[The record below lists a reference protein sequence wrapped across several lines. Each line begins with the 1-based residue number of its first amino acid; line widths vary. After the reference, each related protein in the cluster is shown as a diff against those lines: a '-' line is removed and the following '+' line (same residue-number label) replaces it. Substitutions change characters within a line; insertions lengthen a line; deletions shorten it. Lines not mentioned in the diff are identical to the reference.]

1 MKYKNLLNNFAIILL
16 LLMLF
21 PLYTYINVNL
31 SYRAATSP
39 DETVA
44 LFFSKQIAEKS
55 SFSWHSDLNEMYN
68 VTFFKPRLSIDVG
81 DNNYIGPYV
90 GFEMLL
96 AIARLYDL
104 VDFIVPI
111 TGLMGVLFIYLLGRN
126 IFNENVGI
134 LSAIIFGLNPTYVYF
149 ANLYLSNVP
158 SVAFV
163 LLSLY
168 CFHKGLSN
176 SKNIFFGL
184 AGLFAMYAMFIRTP
198 EVIIFIV
205 LIMGLFV
212 AKIKFKQS
220 LRLSNVTIL
229 VITFFGLLLL
239 WIFSSQSNSSN
250 STMAPTYNGIHYQVT
265 YLLNHLSIYSDSF
278 RYYILFYPPLLFMLA
293 FFGVSLCR
301 FEKSYKKQI
310 FLYTS
315 ILLCVLLFGLYG
327 FRGETWGF
335 GNSEIDSSM
344 ARYFIIIYSI
354 FSIYMAYFLNIF
366 FKKQNYLYIV
376 LFIIL
381 LIFVQYNSIIFD
393 DNNGLPKTK
402 NRLDIYGSIN
412 REIVTNTPEN
422 SVIFTKS
429 WDKIFLWDRN
439 LAVYRTRDDIEKQP
453 DIKYFFTPTSIDN
466 DIIPIIND
474 LLLSGTSVYVAND
487 ADDLLKKLNE
497 YKNYKSVPLNGKVVY
512 NVTLI
517 PDFAS

>member
-1 MKYKNLLNNFAIILL
+1 MKNKNTISIILVL
-16 LLMLF
+16 LILF

-39 DETVA
+39 DETLA

-55 SFSWHSDLNEMYN
+55 SFSWHSDLNEKYN

-90 GFEMLL
+90 GFNMLL

-111 TGLMGVLFIYLLGRN
+111 TGLLGVFFIYLLGRN
-126 IFNENVGI
+126 IFNEKVGI

-198 EVIIFIV
+198 EGIIFIV
-205 LIMGLFV
+205 LIMGLIV
-212 AKIKFKQS
+212 AKMKFKQS
-220 LRLSNVTIL
+220 LRLSNVTTL

-239 WIFSSQSNSSN
+239 WIFSSQSILSN
-250 STMAPTYNGIHYQVT
+250 STIVPTNNGIHYQVT

-354 FSIYMAYFLNIF
+354 FSIYTAYLLNIL
-366 FKKQNYLYIV
+366 FKKTNRLHIT

-381 LIFVQYNSIIFD
+381 LIFTSYTFD

-402 NRLDIYGSIN
+402 NRLDIYGSAN

-429 WDKIFLWDRN
+429 WDKIFVWDRN
-439 LAVYRTRDDIEKQP
+439 LAVYRTSDDIEENP
-453 DIKYFFTPTSIDN
+453 DIKYFFTPISIDD

-497 YKNYKSVPLNGKVVY
+497 YKNYKLVPLNGKVVY